1 MIRAVSTA
9 IAALMLVAT
18 MAPAMAADAAAPTT
32 KSACKKAAG
41 MHWDTKTKT
50 CMKN

>member
-1 MIRAVSTA
+1 MIRVVSSA